1 MSLQLD
7 IARSHLETLVE
18 RISGAERAIPDADGD
33 YLVSTEHA
41 RFYARVDG
49 DQQPVIRVFSVIAKD
64 VTKSPE
70 LLDALNS
77 INMHLTFLRTFWV
90 NGQLLMEADLF
101 AMAADTAGFAEA
113 CRRVASASD
122 HFGPGLIESFGGVP
136 MFEASKEAGY
146 APSPPNHFGY
156 L

>member
-18 RISGAERAIPDADGD
+18 RISGVERAVPDAEGD
-33 YLVSTEHA
+33 YLVRTEHA
-41 RFYARVDG
+41 RFFARVDG
-49 DQQPVIRVFSVIAKD
+49 DQQPVIRVYSVIAKD
-64 VTKSPE
+64 VTKTPE
-70 LLDALNS
+70 LLDALNN
-77 INMHLTFLRTFWV
+77 INMHLSFLRTVWI
-90 NGQLLMEADLF
+90 NGQVLMEADLF

-122 HFGPGLIESFGGVP
+122 HFGPGLIEHFGGVAQ
-136 MFEASKEAGY
+136 FEAGKDADYSPK
-146 APSPPNHFGY
+146 PPNYFGY